1 VRQSLRELSA
11 MLAQGPGMP
20 LMPDAEFALAAPEPA
35 SPRVKRATPAT
46 AKTPVRGAA
55 KKK

>member
-11 MLAQGPGMP
+11 MLAQGPASADP
-20 LMPDAEFALAAPEPA
+20 EFALAAPVAPA
-35 SPRVKRATPAT
+35 PRPKRASAAA
-46 AKTPVRGAA
+46 AKTPVRRAA